1 MAFTNLHISEFSG
14 LGATGQ
20 SDSVPLL
27 DASSNRANQ
36 TVAIAGAS
44 ASSAA
49 FQSAV
54 TSGGQGADAQR
65 QVETTPPTK
74 WVLLF
79 ADIACSIAF
88 GTTPV
93 AVVGGWYLPAATSIL
108 VRVPAGLSWK
118 VAVIADAT

>member
-1 MAFTNLHISEFSG
+1 MAFTNLHITEFSG
-14 LGATGQ
+14 LGATSQ
-20 SDSVPLL
+20 SDSVPLV
-27 DASSNRANQ
+27 DASSVRATQ
-36 TVAIAGAS
+36 TVAISGS
-44 ASSAA
+44 STDSAA

-65 QVETTPPTK
+65 QYETTPATK

-88 GTTPV
+88 GTSPT

-118 VAVIADAT
+118 VAVIADTT